1 MKYPSG
7 LLLAATGLFALGTA
21 SFPAHAAD
29 MCYGS
34 RVAPV
39 NTPPYCWN
47 VAGNWLDHN
56 NTGTILNALP
66 TANDNVHIWGGIFAA
81 NTDDSGNPLVI
92 PDGVA
97 AVTKAFSVGHAK
109 GAGRKILFEVQG
121 GGSLTTH
128 GAAVIGN
135 DPDSNA
141 GGLVTLR
148 TGATWS
154 ALADVTVG
162 ASKGNRNRVV
172 VEKGA
177 AMTQT
182 GGEFIVGNVNGYTGI
197 VTNRGDMAVYD
208 LFTGGNGNGTFANA
222 GNLVFNRKFTV
233 GRNAG
238 SVGTFVHLGGTIT
251 NATKLQHFFIGHNGT
266 GTFQVE
272 GPLVLDNDT
281 FFVGSSA
288 TGVGTLAVDG
298 ALSGVAQI
306 RLGHVSGAR
315 GTMTIGPS
323 GLVDGIA
330 TNQIGNVSG
339 ATGALEMTGGELRL
353 LAKNDANYYS
363 LFVGQIANGAQT
375 GFGSIRGYGKIGSTV
390 FHGGAGHVRMQ
401 LFGQAIA
408 DGGDLDFGAIR
419 TVGTTAEANACGTNG
434 WYAVNGGR
442 LLYPRMQNFT
452 SANYVCI
459 GEYVFDGTDY
469 SAAAK
474 AKDITLVNSF
484 QMRLYGAAG
493 AQMADNM
500 FNFAALYA
508 PDRADIPGSA
518 TLPGSGGAP
527 GEATLGV
534 WRIGHFADTGDV
546 GAAPQDPV
554 AFGTASLRFRFDD
567 TSFANVADWDGL
579 SIGLYR
585 WDGAAWRRVA
595 RIQGRPASPYVEA
608 AGLAPYTADPNDNW
622 NVGWFAAAVVRDK
635 PFVLVVR

>member
-1 MKYPSG
+1 MNTRIILSSAAFAAA
-7 LLLAATGLFALGTA
+7 LAAGTA
-21 SFPAHAAD
+21 NATE

-39 NTPPYCWN
+39 NTPPYYWN
-47 VAGNWLDHN
+47 VPGNWLDHN
-56 NTGTILNALP
+56 NTGTTLNALP
-66 TANDNVHIWGGIFAA
+66 TAADDVHIWGGIFAA
-81 NTDDSGNPLVI
+81 NTADAGNPLIVSN
-92 PDGVA
+92 GTA
-97 AVTKAFSVGHAK
+97 AVTKAFSVGHSK
-109 GAGRKILFEVQG
+109 GATRKILFEVQG

-135 DPDSNA
+135 DPDNNS

-148 TGATWS
+148 SGSTWS
-154 ALADVTVG
+154 ALAGVTVG
-162 ASKGNRNRVV
+162 ASKGNRNRIV
-172 VEKGA
+172 VEYGA
-177 AMTQT
+177 TMTQT
-182 GGEFIVGNVNGYTGI
+182 GGEFIVGNVKGYSGI
-197 VTNRGDMAVYD
+197 VTNRGDMSVYD

-272 GPLVLDNDT
+272 GPLALDNDT

-339 ATGALEMTGGELRL
+339 AIGELEMSGGELRL

-401 LFGQAIA
+401 LAGQAVA

-419 TVGTTAEANACGTNG
+419 TVGSTAEANACGTNG

-442 LLYPRMQNFT
+442 LIYPRMQNFT
-452 SANYVCI
+452 TANHVCI

-484 QMRLYGAAG
+484 QMRLYGANG
-493 AQMADNM
+493 AQLADNK

-508 PDRADIPGSA
+508 PDRADIPGAS
-518 TLPGSGGAP
+518 TLPGSGNSA

-546 GAAPQDPV
+546 GAAPQNPV

-622 NVGWFAAAVVRDK
+622 NVGWFAVAVVREK
-635 PFVLVVR
+635 PFVMVVR

>member
-66 TANDNVHIWGGIFAA
+66 TVNDNVHIWGGIFAA

-172 VEKGA
+172 VEEGA

-182 GGEFIVGNVNGYTGI
+182 GGEFIVGNVKGYTGI

-208 LFTGGNGNGTFANA
+208 LFTGGSGNGTFANA

-419 TVGTTAEANACGTNG
+419 TVGSTAEANACGTNG

-484 QMRLYGAAG
+484 QLRLYGANG
-493 AQMADNM
+493 AQLADNK

-546 GAAPQDPV
+546 GAAPQNPV

-622 NVGWFAAAVVRDK
+622 NVGWFAVAVVRDK
-635 PFVLVVR
+635 PFVIVVR